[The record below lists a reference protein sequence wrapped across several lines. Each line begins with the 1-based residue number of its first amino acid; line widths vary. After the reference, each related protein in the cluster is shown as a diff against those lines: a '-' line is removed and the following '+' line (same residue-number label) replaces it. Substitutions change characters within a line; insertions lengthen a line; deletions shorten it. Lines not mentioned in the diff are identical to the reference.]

1 MIADFTE
8 QEVVSS
14 EEVKSQLMEQIQQKR
29 ESNNQEKD
37 HALQE
42 READEVYV
50 RQDARDGQQMGEGV
64 EEEED
69 SDDSE
74 QEEKRKSFQFQI
86 DDDFLDID
94 ENATMEIKADGKTV
108 KMTLRE
114 LRDAAAGGVAVR
126 NRMRVLSEERK
137 KLYEPYKNFNKLA
150 ESDPLSALKKVFYA
164 IKQVDPKADVNKFL
178 SGLGKQAQS
187 LSRMSPSERKA
198 YSLEREL
205 NDTRETLTESERLA
219 KVQEMKQELIGEM
232 GLSEE
237 QILTYGQ
244 NLLSNPTL
252 AEGIRNEEDLF
263 DRIADLADE
272 VQRQQAVVSALHK
285 YDSKLKKDDPLVFE
299 LSSILEKNP
308 DFDEDDLNEIAEKII
323 LGVKKSN
330 AARVLSKRNRS
341 KVLPGRGQIKS
352 YSKMT
357 PKEALRAQI
366 LEKRKSH
373 T

>member
-1 MIADFTE
+1 MIADLKE
-8 QEVVSS
+8 QSS
-14 EEVKSQLMEQIQQKR
+14 ISSDEVKNQLMDQIQQKR
-29 ESNNQEKD
+29 EGNQEKND
-37 HALQE
+37 AFQE
-42 READEVYV
+42 QEADEVHV
-50 RQDARDGQQMGEGV
+50 REYSRDRQQMGEGS
-64 EEEED
+64 EERED
-69 SDDSE
+69 AYNSE
-74 QEEKRKSFQFQI
+74 QEEKGKSFQFQI
-86 DDDFLDID
+86 GNETFDID
-94 ENATMEIKADGKTV
+94 EKATFEIKADGKPV
-108 KMTLRE
+108 KMTLKE
-114 LRDAAAGGVAVR
+114 LRDAASGGIAVR
-126 NRMRVLSEERK
+126 NRMRVLADERK

-164 IKQVDPKADVNKFL
+164 IKQVDPKADVNQFL
-178 SGLGKQAQS
+178 KGLGKQAQN
-187 LSRMSPSERKA
+187 LAQMSPSERKS

-205 NDTRETLTESERLA
+205 NDTRETLTEKERLA

-237 QILTYGQ
+237 QVVSYGQ
-244 NLLSNPTL
+244 HLLSNPTL
-252 AEGIRNEEDLF
+252 AEGIKNEEDLF

-330 AARVLSKRNRS
+330 VSKVLSKRNRS
-341 KVLPGRGQIKS
+341 SVFTGKGPVKS

-357 PKEALRAQI
+357 PKDALRAQI